1 MNNRFTD
8 PLPQPDITAVKI
20 SQELQALIQKV
31 IEDKG
36 GQVDFAEYMEMTLY
50 TPGLGYYST
59 GTHKFGRQ
67 GDFITAP
74 ELSPLFAKAFANVLA
89 GVLNA
94 TEKKAILEIGAGSG
108 IFAADLLLALKEKKA
123 LPEAYYILE
132 RSADLKERQHR
143 LLKQRLPEYLH
154 RVHWIENYLDE
165 FSGVIIANEVLDAI
179 PVQRFGI
186 FPEGI
191 KKSAITTQQGE
202 LQSTWIE
209 PDTHTLQAVQAI
221 QAEYL
226 SGISHYESEIN
237 LIIPCWL
244 ESLAKNLKQGLI
256 IFVDY
261 GFPRHEYYHPQR
273 GQGTLMCHYQQR
285 AHSDFLKWPGLQDI
299 TAHVDFT
306 LVAES
311 AVAVGLD
318 VLAYTT
324 QAAFLLESGLLE
336 CLEADNLNH
345 KQHVKLLT
353 SPQEMGEMFKVM
365 VLGKNYLGTVPGTQ
379 LADRRHLLG

>member
-1 MNNRFTD
+1 MNNRFID
-8 PLPQPDITAVKI
+8 PLPQPDVGAVKI
-20 SQELQALIQKV
+20 SQALQALIQKA
-31 IEDKG
+31 IENKG
-36 GQVDFAEYMEMTLY
+36 GHIDFAEYMELALY
-50 TPGLGYYST
+50 APGLGYYST
-59 GTHKFGRQ
+59 GSHKLGRQ

-74 ELSPLFAKAFANVLA
+74 ELSPLFAKAFAKVLV
-89 GVLNA
+89 GILN
-94 TEKKAILEIGAGSG
+94 TLEKKTILEIGAGSG
-108 IFAADLLLALKEKKA
+108 IFAVDLLVALKERKT
-123 LPEAYYILE
+123 LPEAYFILE
-132 RSADLKERQHR
+132 RSADLKERQQT
-143 LLKQRLPEYLH
+143 LLKQRLPEYFH
-154 RVHWIENYLDE
+154 HVQWIENWLDA
-165 FSGVIIANEVLDAI
+165 FSGVVIANEVLDAL

-191 KKSAITTQQGE
+191 KMSAITAQQGE
-202 LQSTWIE
+202 LQSTWVE
-209 PDTHTLQAVQAI
+209 PNTHTLQAVQTI

-226 SGISHYESEIN
+226 SDTSHYESEIN
-237 LIIPCWL
+237 LIIPSWL
-244 ESLAKNLKQGLI
+244 EGLAKSLKQAVV

-273 GQGTLMCHYQQR
+273 EQGTLMCHYQQR
-285 AHSDFLKWPGLQDI
+285 AHGDFLRWPGLQDI

-311 AVAVGLD
+311 AVASGLD
-318 VLAYTT
+318 VLAYTS

-336 CLEADNLNH
+336 CLEPDNVNH

-365 VLGKNYLGTVPGTQ
+365 ILGKNYLGTVPGTQ